1 LHAAETAGVKR
12 FVLDDYGN
20 SPTNQRGLVELEP
33 FRTPRRTMVE
43 LAESLAASNRNFTWS
58 ALVTGNFIDYSM
70 KKLPWFG
77 FSIDERKARIVD
89 DGTEPFTAVTVEDVG
104 VAVRGILRKP
114 AETANKILHIRS
126 VQTSQKEIL
135 EALEDMTGRQWE
147 VEYADSKQMYERGK
161 AGLEKGDRAQG
172 LDLLAVQLFAKGADR
187 SVVVSRENAD
197 NALLGVEEKDI
208 VTVLK
213 KAMADD

>member
-1 LHAAETAGVKR
+1 MNAAETAGVKR

-33 FRTPRRTMVE
+33 FRSPRRKMVE
-43 LAESLAASNRNFTWS
+43 LAECLAAGNRNFTWS
-58 ALVTGNFIDYSM
+58 ALVTGNFIDYSV

-77 FSIDERKARIVD
+77 FSINESKARLVD

-114 AETANKILHIRS
+114 AETANTILHIRS

-135 EALEDMTGRQWE
+135 ETLEDMTGRRWE
-147 VEYADSKQMYERGK
+147 VEYADSKQMYERCK
-161 AGLEKGDRAQG
+161 ASLGKGDRSQA

-187 SVVVSRENAD
+187 SVVVSREDAD

-208 VTVLK
+208 GTVLK
-213 KAMADD
+213 KALAED